1 MQMQGKARCVTIY
14 TGEEDS
20 HQGRPLY
27 TVLLE
32 FLRREGAM
40 GATVTRGLAGF
51 GARSRIHTANI
62 VNLSSDLP
70 IKLEWID
77 HPEQVNRLMPL
88 IRAMVGDGL
97 ITVAELEV
105 IQYAAGRRQDPLE
118 QSVANIMRL
127 APSTV
132 SPETPA
138 ADLITLLIDRGY
150 RCLPVVDGDYRIVGI
165 ITDGDLLRH
174 AQLPARLGLYG
185 RIPPDLLRD
194 QFISLAAS
202 AINAAAIMT
211 DPVVTVAADDN
222 LRSLVTKMN
231 LHDLKRLPV
240 VNAENHLVGLVT
252 RLDLLRTLEYH
263 GLGAGPVQQERP
275 REGSSIAELMNASPP
290 SVMPEATL
298 EEVVRAL
305 ELSHQQRVLVVDG
318 SRKVIGI
325 ISDGDILR
333 RSQDRENPG
342 LLQRLRGIVTG
353 EPAIDDG
360 LLNQAE
366 KAADLMTMPVFTVRA
381 QTPLDEALRLMLR
394 HQIKRLPVVDNDK
407 RLIGL
412 LGRSSLLNGI
422 VGQSVNQ
429 SLEDRP

>member
-14 TGEEDS
+14 TGEEDR

-27 TVLLE
+27 TALLA

-51 GARSRIHTANI
+51 GARSRMHTANI

-77 HPEQVNRLMPL
+77 HPEQVDRLMPL

-97 ITVAELEV
+97 ITVTEVEV

-150 RCLPVVDGDYRIVGI
+150 RCLPVVDSDCRIVGI

-185 RIPPDLLRD
+185 RIPSDLLRD

-202 AINAAAIMT
+202 KINAAEIMT
-211 DPVVTVAADDN
+211 DPVVTVSADDN

-240 VNAENHLVGLVT
+240 VDADDHLVGLVT

-263 GLGAGPVQQERP
+263 GLGAGSVQQERP
-275 REGSSIAELMNASPP
+275 ARAPP
-290 SVMPEATL
+290 SP
-298 EEVVRAL
+298 
-305 ELSHQQRVLVVDG
+305 
-318 SRKVIGI
+318 
-325 ISDGDILR
+325 
-333 RSQDRENPG
+333 N
-342 LLQRLRGIVTG
+342 
-353 EPAIDDG
+353 
-360 LLNQAE
+360 
-366 KAADLMTMPVFTVRA
+366 
-381 QTPLDEALRLMLR
+381 
-394 HQIKRLPVVDNDK
+394 
-407 RLIGL
+407 
-412 LGRSSLLNGI
+412 
-422 VGQSVNQ
+422 
-429 SLEDRP
+429 